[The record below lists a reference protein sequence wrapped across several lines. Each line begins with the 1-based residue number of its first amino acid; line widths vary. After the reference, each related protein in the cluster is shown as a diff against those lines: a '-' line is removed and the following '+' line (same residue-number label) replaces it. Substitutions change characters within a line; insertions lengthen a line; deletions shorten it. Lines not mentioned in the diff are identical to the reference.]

1 MSFTSTRDPQILKS
15 IQELVTS
22 FGKNDDSFKSEL
34 VTQMI
39 QNSLKLVRD
48 DFNTGQVKL
57 LNNTLKE
64 IRYAYSIF
72 NEYKQAHRISIF
84 GSARTPEDHPDY
96 LKAKE
101 FSEKMSAERWMTI
114 TGAAEG
120 IMKAGHE
127 GSTAEESFGLSIRLP
142 FESSSNVIIAGD
154 PKLISFR
161 YFFTRKLMFLS
172 HSHAVAAF
180 PGGFGTQDELFECLT
195 LMQTGKATIIPV
207 VLLEGEEG
215 VYWKFWDTYVKKNF
229 LEHGWISAE
238 DLNFYLL
245 AKNIDEAVEH
255 VTQFYKRFNSYRYV
269 GDNLVIRMNSPLKDE
284 DLKRLNSDYGK
295 LIASGEIKQREA
307 LPEEQELEDL
317 PRLVFHHTRKNFGT
331 LRALIDS
338 INNFQ

>member
-1 MSFTSTRDPQILKS
+1 MSFISTKDPQVLKS
-15 IQELVTS
+15 IEELVS
-22 FGKNDDSFKSEL
+22 NFGKDKDPFISEL

-39 QNSLKLVRD
+39 QNSLRLVRD
-48 DFNTGQVKL
+48 DYNTGQVKL
-57 LNNTLKE
+57 INNTLKE
-64 IRYAYSIF
+64 IRYAYGIF
-72 NEYKQAHRISIF
+72 NQYKQTHRISIF
-84 GSARTPEDHPDY
+84 GSARTPENHPDY
-96 LKAKE
+96 LTAKK
-101 FSEKMSAERWMTI
+101 FGEKMSAKRWMTI

-172 HSHAVAAF
+172 HSHAIAAF

-207 VLLEGEEG
+207 VLLEGQEG

-255 VTQFYKRFNSYRYV
+255 VTRFYKRFHSYRYV
-269 GDNLVIRMNSPLKDE
+269 GDKLVIRIKSRLE
-284 DLKRLNSDYGK
+284 DSHIKQLNSDYSK
-295 LIASGEIKQREA
+295 LIASGEIIQTEA
-307 LPEEQELEDL
+307 LPEEQELKDL

-331 LRALIDS
+331 VRALIDS
-338 INNFQ
+338 INNF